1 LNWTLSLIHFCR
13 TVTSMTISELL
24 AAIEPRMA
32 VGRAAPNPYR
42 ALDAFDRSIDLDPRL
57 RELVRIRVSQLN
69 GCAYCLDQH
78 VRDALAAGE
87 GERRLATLAAWR
99 ESVFFTARERAGLA
113 LAEQVTL
120 IGQGGVSDDVWA
132 DAASQFSEV
141 EMAQLLLAIVAI
153 NAWNRVAISTHMV
166 PDL

>member
-1 LNWTLSLIHFCR
+1 
-13 TVTSMTISELL
+13 MTISELL

>member
-1 LNWTLSLIHFCR
+1 
-13 TVTSMTISELL
+13 MTISELL
-24 AAIEPRMA
+24 AAIEPRLA
-32 VGRAAPNPYR
+32 VGRAAPAPYR

-99 ESVFFTARERAGLA
+99 ESVFFTARERAALA

-120 IGQGGVSDDVWA
+120 IGQGGVSDDVWEE
-132 DAASQFSEV
+132 AASQLTEG
-141 EMAQLLLAIVAI
+141 ELAQLLLAIVAI
-153 NAWNRVAISTHMV
+153 NAWNRVAIATHMV

>member
-1 LNWTLSLIHFCR
+1 
-13 TVTSMTISELL
+13 MTISELL

-32 VGRAAPNPYR
+32 VGRAAPAPYR

>member
-1 LNWTLSLIHFCR
+1 
-13 TVTSMTISELL
+13 MTIRELL

>member
-1 LNWTLSLIHFCR
+1 
-13 TVTSMTISELL
+13 MTIAELL
-24 AAIEPRMA
+24 ATIEPRLA
-32 VGRAAPNPYR
+32 VGRAAPAPYR

-99 ESVFFTARERAGLA
+99 ESVFFTARERAALA
-113 LAEQVTL
+113 LAEQITL
-120 IGQGGVSDDVWA
+120 IGQGGVSDDVW
-132 DAASQFSEV
+132 DEAASVLSEV
-141 EMAQLLLAIVAI
+141 ELAQLLLAVVAI
-153 NAWNRVAISTHMV
+153 NAWNRVAIATHMV
-166 PDL
+166 PEL

>member
-1 LNWTLSLIHFCR
+1 
-13 TVTSMTISELL
+13 MTISELL
-24 AAIEPRMA
+24 AAIEPRLA
-32 VGRAAPNPYR
+32 VGRTAPAPYR

-99 ESVFFTARERAGLA
+99 ESVFFTARERAALA

-120 IGQGGVSDDVWA
+120 IHEGGVSDEVW
-132 DAASQFSEV
+132 DEAAAQLTEA
-141 EMAQLLLAIVAI
+141 ELAQLLLAIVAI

-166 PDL
+166 PEL

>member
-13 TVTSMTISELL
+13 TVASMTISELL